1 MKDIWRGL
9 ENVIQRYPAKLAAAG
24 ILFLICITR
33 TTAQPYVMAK
43 HLTYDVIY
51 DYGRMSPAVIL
62 YELDEK
68 DFRGSISSKPK
79 YFKQDR
85 LLPPPRV
92 KNEDFRFSGY
102 ERGHLC
108 PAGDRDARKD
118 WFKDTFYTSNIVPM
132 TGVCN
137 SGAWKEVE
145 LSCRK
150 SAVNGH
156 PLRIVCGPI
165 WYQSSAVSNTIPGK
179 QIPPTLYKIAVCKVH
194 PNEST
199 AWIIHNNNV
208 YKSSHKSQVPVD
220 SVWVAL
226 PETLSNYIKLWIKR

>member
-1 MKDIWRGL
+1 MRDIGRGL
-9 ENVIQRYPAKLAAAG
+9 EKVILSCVATILVALALSIIFISKACG
-24 ILFLICITR
+24 
-33 TTAQPYVMAK
+33 QPYVMAK

-51 DYGRMSPAVIL
+51 DYGHMSPAVVCYDL
-62 YELDEK
+62 EEK

-118 WFKDTFYTSNIVPM
+118 WFKDTFVTSNIVPM

-150 SAVNGH
+150 TAVNGH
-156 PLRIVCGPI
+156 PLRIVCGPV
-165 WYQSSAVSNTIPGK
+165 WYQASPASNTYCSK
-179 QIPPTLYKIAVCKVH
+179 NVPPALFKIAVCKIH

-199 AWIIHNNNV
+199 AWIILNSNV
-208 YKSSHKSQVPVD
+208 YKSSHTSQVPMD
-220 SVWVAL
+220 SVWVSL
-226 PETLSNYIKLWIKR
+226 PETLTNYIKQWIIK

>member
-1 MKDIWRGL
+1 MRDIRRGL
-9 ENVIQRYPAKLAAAG
+9 ENVILSMVGFQQLL
-24 ILFLICITR
+24 ILLFMICITKS
-33 TTAQPYVMAK
+33 TGQPYVMAK

-51 DYGRMSPAVIL
+51 DYGHMSPAVVCYDL
-62 YELDEK
+62 EEK

-118 WFKDTFYTSNIVPM
+118 WFKDTFVTSNIVPM

-150 SAVNGH
+150 TAVNGH
-156 PLRIVCGPI
+156 PLRIVCGPV
-165 WYQSSAVSNTIPGK
+165 WYQTAPASITYCSKNV
-179 QIPPTLYKIAVCKVH
+179 PPALFKIAVCKIH

-199 AWIIHNNNV
+199 AWIILNSNV
-208 YKSSHKSQVPVD
+208 YKSSQKSQVPMD
-220 SVWVAL
+220 SVWVSL
-226 PETLSNYIKLWIKR
+226 PETLTNYIKQWIIK

>member
-1 MKDIWRGL
+1 MKDIGRGL
-9 ENVIQRYPAKLAAAG
+9 EQVILAGVAT
-24 ILFLICITR
+24 ILVALALSFIFILKACG
-33 TTAQPYVMAK
+33 QPYVMAK

-51 DYGRMSPAVIL
+51 DYGHMSPAVVCYDL
-62 YELDEK
+62 EEK

-118 WFKDTFYTSNIVPM
+118 WFKDTFFTSNIVPM

-150 SAVNGH
+150 AAVNGH
-156 PLRIVCGPI
+156 PLRIVCGPV
-165 WYQSSAVSNTIPGK
+165 WYQTFMNSNTYCCK
-179 QIPPTLYKIAVCKVH
+179 AIPPALFKIAVCKIH

-199 AWIIHNNNV
+199 AWIILNNNL
-208 YKSSHKSQVPVD
+208 YKSSHKSQVPMD
-220 SVWVAL
+220 SVWVSL
-226 PETLSNYIKLWIKR
+226 PETLTNYIKQWIRK